1 MTVYANTTL
10 PEVEELVQGAKIAAL
25 HEECGALFVEME
37 AWEDKDGVIQC
48 DTLCILP
55 YIDEHGKAQLR
66 MEYHDNVPEESRPE
80 DSETCNSGVVGE

>member
-37 AWEDKDGVIQC
+37 AWEDKDGVIPFAFSPISTNTARRSCAWSTTTTPTRQPA
-48 DTLCILP
+48 TTALWVSNLL
-55 YIDEHGKAQLR
+55 AA
-66 MEYHDNVPEESRPE
+66 
-80 DSETCNSGVVGE
+80 

>member
-10 PEVEELVQGAKIAAL
+10 PEVEELVQGAKIAAI
-25 HEECGALFVEME
+25 HEECGALFVEMA
-37 AWEDKDGVIQC
+37 AWEDEDGVIQC

-66 MEYHDNVPEESRPE
+66 MEYHDNPDPATS
-80 DSETCNSGVVGE
+80 NNGVVGE